1 MNRSR
6 RNIVIVVATLW
17 VLLHAAWVVAWHFR
31 WNEPLPSVLGG
42 LMGAADLAAVV
53 ILIVAWILR
62 MVKSRRR
69 PDQGE
74 ERRRR

>member
-42 LMGAADLAAVV
+42 LMGADLAAVV